1 MEGGYLERFYLTA
14 FDFSQFSDSPLNALI
29 FYWVFCLFAGIAAGL
44 FFGFLKD
51 VIRISTNH
59 Y

>member
-14 FDFSQFSDSPLNALI
+14 FNLVNVPDSPLNELI
-29 FYWVFCLFAGIAAGL
+29 FYWVFCLFAGIATGL